1 MFRLYTMIEKLIPN
15 GRKIEMFARKHNI
28 RPGWLSVG
36 NQLDSTS
43 LIDKNL
49 RGKFDSGLLLKN
61 E

>member
-1 MFRLYTMIEKLIPN
+1 MIEKLIPN